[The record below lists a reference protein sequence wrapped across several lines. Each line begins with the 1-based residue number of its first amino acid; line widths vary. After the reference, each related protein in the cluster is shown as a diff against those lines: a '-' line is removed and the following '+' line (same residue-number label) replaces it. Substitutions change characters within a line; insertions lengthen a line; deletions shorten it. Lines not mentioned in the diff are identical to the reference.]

1 MSFTCRSA
9 ILLVNLP
16 NKLTY
21 IICNNS
27 RMGFRK
33 IITIILVLLLTSGM
47 ANCIYA
53 QTNDSIAKKKMRQL
67 FVRAYNNRRNASCL
81 PLADSLYQM
90 AIAAHNR
97 QAEVDALNVR
107 FIYEFFQPNNIANVE
122 KQMKPLLA
130 KAEEYGMTNI
140 YYQTMTN
147 KALYHLREHR
157 YLDAIA
163 FIDKEIEHARKHF
176 FFVLRSLIR
185 TSDALRRR
193 SLRSVIKEKSSFFF
207 VLRSLIRTF
216 VGRMKQA
223 MIFAAGLG
231 TRLKPLTDT
240 MPKALVP
247 VNGVPLLDLIIRRL
261 MAQGYERFVVNVHH
275 FAQMIIDH
283 VAQQDYAP
291 LVRISDESDMLLDTG
306 GGLKKAATCFDDE
319 QSPILI
325 HNVDILDNVCYDWFA
340 RQHNDEDDAVLLVSE
355 RKTKRYLLFDNAMR
369 LMGWK
374 NIETGEIKSPYEYI
388 RRTGLSQHGE
398 PLNMYAFSGIHSFS
412 PRLFRLMERFP
423 DKFSIIDFYLSI
435 CHRAHIYG
443 CVKSDLKVLDVGK
456 LNALDEAEK
465 FLNNNK

>member
-1 MSFTCRSA
+1 
-9 ILLVNLP
+9 
-16 NKLTY
+16 
-21 IICNNS
+21 
-27 RMGFRK
+27 MGFRK
-33 IITIILVLLLTSGM
+33 IITIILVFLLTSGM

-53 QTNDSIAKKKMRQL
+53 QTNDSIAKKKMRLL

-193 SLRSVIKEKSSFFF
+193 YLRSVIKEKSSFFF

>member
-1 MSFTCRSA
+1 
-9 ILLVNLP
+9 
-16 NKLTY
+16 
-21 IICNNS
+21 
-27 RMGFRK
+27 MGFRK
-33 IITIILVLLLTSGM
+33 IITLILALLLPSGM
-47 ANCIYA
+47 ANCICA

>member
-1 MSFTCRSA
+1 
-9 ILLVNLP
+9 
-16 NKLTY
+16 
-21 IICNNS
+21 
-27 RMGFRK
+27 MGFRK

-140 YYQTMTN
+140 YYQTITN

-193 SLRSVIKEKSSFFF
+193 YLRSVIKEKSSFFF